1 MASDSE
7 LRMVVLNLVHNAFH
21 AMPKGGDLKV
31 SSQSRD
37 GWIVIAVRD
46 QGIGID
52 PNRLPRIFDPFY
64 SRRADG
70 SKGVGL
76 GLSIVRTIVENY
88 GGRVEVASE
97 AGQGSVFSVFLPDAA
112 AASEAAR

>member
-1 MASDSE
+1 
-7 LRMVVLNLVHNAFH
+7 
-21 AMPKGGDLKV
+21 
-31 SSQSRD
+31 
-37 GWIVIAVRD
+37 
-46 QGIGID
+46 
-52 PNRLPRIFDPFY
+52 
-64 SRRADG
+64 
-70 SKGVGL
+70 VGL

>member
-1 MASDSE
+1 M
-7 LRMVVLNLVHNAFH
+7 
-21 AMPKGGDLKV
+21 KV
-31 SSQSRD
+31 SSQRRD

-46 QGIGID
+46 QGVGIEPD
-52 PNRLPRIFDPFY
+52 RLPHIFDPFY

-76 GLSIVRTIVENY
+76 GLSIVRTIVENF
-88 GGRVEVASE
+88 GGRVEVTSE

-112 AASEAAR
+112 GANEVAR